1 VSPDQISLLARFVR
15 ACLRLTDT
23 VYLLM
28 PRVPGC
34 KPANILFRMPDMQRQ
49 IQEEMEAA
57 PSPKRYYSAKIQPIG
72 MNLWR
77 NPEKQRDFFKN
88 AVVVM
93 TDFGRCK
100 SSDMRALSLSFE
112 VV

>member
-1 VSPDQISLLARFVR
+1 
-15 ACLRLTDT
+15 
-23 VYLLM
+23 
-28 PRVPGC
+28 
-34 KPANILFRMPDMQRQ
+34 
-49 IQEEMEAA
+49 
-57 PSPKRYYSAKIQPIG
+57 

-77 NPEKQRDFFKN
+77 NPEKQQDFFKN

-100 SSDMRALSLSFE
+100 SCDMRALSLSFE